1 MMHVRQFIRR
11 FGRDQKGIA
20 AIEMALVSLMFST
33 ALINAVEIGRYGL
46 ALMQVDNAAQA
57 GIAAANHACDV
68 EHLPATQNCANLYS
82 TVSTAVQS
90 TTLGDRISV
99 QGQISE
105 GWYCINSAKALQYIA
120 PVNAKPADCTA
131 ALNPTGS
138 PGLYLGV
145 HATYAYQ
152 PIFPGL
158 TIGENFLTPV
168 NRTAWARLL

>member
-1 MMHVRQFIRR
+1 MKRFNPFVRR
-11 FGRDQKGIA
+11 FGRDQEGIA
-20 AIEMALVSLMFST
+20 AIEMALVTMMFST
-33 ALINAVEIGRYGL
+33 ALINAVEVGRYGL

-57 GIAAANHACDV
+57 GVAAANHACDI
-68 EHLPATQNCANLYS
+68 EHLPATANCPTLYA
-82 TVSTAVQS
+82 TVGTAVQS
-90 TTLGDRISV
+90 TTLGNRISV

-105 GWYCINSAKALQYIA
+105 GWYCVNSAKALQYMA

-131 ALNPTGS
+131 AQNPTGT

-145 HATYAYQ
+145 HATYVYE

-158 TIGENFLTPV
+158 TIAETFVTPV

>member
-1 MMHVRQFIRR
+1 MNRFSQFFSR
-11 FGRDQKGIA
+11 FRRDQKGLA
-20 AIEMALVSLMFST
+20 AIEMALVTMMFST

-57 GIAAANHACDV
+57 GIAAANHTCDI
-68 EHLPATQNCANLYS
+68 EHLPATQNCENLYS

-90 TTLGDRISV
+90 TTLGNRISV
-99 QGQISE
+99 QGQITE
-105 GWYCINSAKALQYIA
+105 GWYCINSAKALQYMA

-131 ALNPTGS
+131 ALNPTGA

-158 TIGENFLTPV
+158 TIAGTFVTPV
-168 NRTAWARLL
+168 NRTAWTRLL

>member
-1 MMHVRQFIRR
+1 MKIFSPFIHR
-11 FGRDQKGIA
+11 FSRDQKGVA
-20 AIEMALVSLMFST
+20 AIEMALVSVMFGA

-57 GIAAANHACDV
+57 GVAAVNHSCDN

-90 TTLGDRISV
+90 TTLGNRITV

-105 GWYCINSAKALQYIA
+105 GWYCINSGQALQYMA
-120 PVNAKPADCTA
+120 PVSAKPADCA
-131 ALNPTGS
+131 AAQNMTGT

-158 TIGENFLTPV
+158 TIAESFVTPV

>member
-1 MMHVRQFIRR
+1 MNRLHQFLRR
-11 FGRDQKGIA
+11 FSRDQKGIA
-20 AIEMALVSLMFST
+20 AIEMALVSVMFSG

-57 GIAAANHACDV
+57 GIAAANHACDI
-68 EHLPATQNCANLYS
+68 EHLPATQNCAVLYS
-82 TVSTAVQS
+82 TVNTAVQS
-90 TTLGDRISV
+90 TTLGDRITV

-105 GWYCINSAKALQYIA
+105 GWYCINNLKALQYMA

-131 ALNPTGS
+131 ALNPTGT

-158 TIGENFLTPV
+158 TIAGKFATPV